1 MLQKIIFS
9 FLIILIFTSCSTYTE
24 GNLKQFDTEI
34 KSYIK
39 KNNLEM
45 EKSETGL
52 YYSIINEGEGEP
64 IKYNDIVSFKYTGK
78 LLTGEV
84 FDKSA
89 GAIELKVSALIG
101 AWKEIM
107 TILKPGGKATLI
119 APPQLGY
126 GDKDLEKIP
135 ANSCLYF
142 EIEVL
147 SVK

>member
-1 MLQKIIFS
+1 MLKKIILP
-9 FLIILIFTSCSTYTE
+9 FLIVSLLSACSTYSDS
-24 GNLKQFDTEI
+24 NLKQFDSEI

-39 KNNLEM
+39 KNNLKM
-45 EKSETGL
+45 KRSETGL

-78 LLTGEV
+78 LLNGEV
-84 FDKSA
+84 FDKSS
-89 GAIELKVSALIG
+89 GAIELKVSTLIG

-107 TILKPGGKATLI
+107 TVLKPGGKATLI
-119 APPQLGY
+119 TPPQLGY

-142 EIEVL
+142 DIEVL
-147 SVK
+147 SVE